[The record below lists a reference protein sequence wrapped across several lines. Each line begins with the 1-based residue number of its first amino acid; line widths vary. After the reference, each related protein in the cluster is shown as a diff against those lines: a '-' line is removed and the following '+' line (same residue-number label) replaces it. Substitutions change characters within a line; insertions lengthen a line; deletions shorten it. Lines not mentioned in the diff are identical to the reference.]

1 MYLSKKTLYNRS
13 KAEKTGSSK
22 KPCPKCNKLFIRLDN
37 HLRNHPICKSIPS
50 TSLPDS
56 EQASHPPSTT
66 RSYSSPSC
74 KQPQLPC
81 SPNPSCICSRSCLAA
96 PVAMQPQLYAA
107 AQATMHPQLYA
118 AAPAVCNLKQQN
130 SQNQN

>member
-22 KPCPKCNKLFIRLDN
+22 RPRPKCNKLFIRLDN

-56 EQASHPPSTT
+56 EQTSHTPSLSTINSC
-66 RSYSSPSC
+66 RSYSSPSYIQQQVLSTAAGSINSC
-74 KQPQLPC
+74 RSYS
-81 SPNPSCICSRSCLAA
+81 SPTY
-96 PVAMQPQLYAA
+96 MQQQEKLK
-107 AQATMHPQLYA
+107 
-118 AAPAVCNLKQQN
+118 PAN
-130 SQNQN
+130 SQNKNRT